1 MDRME
6 GRAMEI
12 RMKMILADDEVV
24 ITKGIQKLV
33 DWNALG
39 ITIIGV
45 YEDGKSA
52 FEAIVR
58 NQPELALLDISMPGM
73 TGIDIIRECAAL
85 KLDTQFIF
93 ISGFQDFEYAKSA
106 IKYGAVDYL
115 LKPII
120 LEELMHAVEQCI
132 TNITG
137 IRKEPERLFMEN
149 RNAFTRLVE
158 VENTCYVPVLADI
171 VYPVSMGAQMKKLVQ
186 FSFYSFVDE
195 YIGRLG
201 AGITFNR
208 AEKLVIVWKGMER
221 EQCFEEVQKLQK
233 ALEEN
238 IRQKSMFIV
247 GQLVERM
254 SDIPNAYEKCAA
266 MSGYFFFADWIP
278 QTILDVSGEV
288 YGNKVQMERFQD
300 VRDEMVNALVDG
312 STGVFDKCFSLFATL
327 VCKIADGKREDACFY
342 YCTAVRM
349 AAERLTVL
357 GVDAG
362 YANDMKKLLEMGR
375 AAESY
380 TQLAEVYHDILLQF
394 REKLQNMA
402 SNSEKQNYLKAKA
415 YIEEH
420 YAENLTLNIL
430 AEEIHMN
437 PYYFSAFFK
446 KNAGINF
453 KDYVCAIRLEH
464 AIPLLVSS
472 DKKTYEIAVEVGFTD
487 ARTFTEA
494 FQKHFQETPSAY
506 RKRIGSSDRN

>member
-1 MDRME
+1 
-6 GRAMEI
+6 MEI

-247 GQLVERM
+247 GQLVDRM

-266 MSGYFFFADWIP
+266 MSGYFSLRTGFRRQYWMFPARFMGTRFRW
-278 QTILDVSGEV
+278 SGSRMSGTRWSMRLLTAAPACLTNV
-288 YGNKVQMERFQD
+288 FRFLPHLSARLPMGNGRMPAFIT
-300 VRDEMVNALVDG
+300 VR
-312 STGVFDKCFSLFATL
+312 
-327 VCKIADGKREDACFY
+327 
-342 YCTAVRM
+342 
-349 AAERLTVL
+349 
-357 GVDAG
+357 
-362 YANDMKKLLEMGR
+362 
-375 AAESY
+375 
-380 TQLAEVYHDILLQF
+380 Q
-394 REKLQNMA
+394 
-402 SNSEKQNYLKAKA
+402 
-415 YIEEH
+415 
-420 YAENLTLNIL
+420 
-430 AEEIHMN
+430 
-437 PYYFSAFFK
+437 
-446 KNAGINF
+446 
-453 KDYVCAIRLEH
+453 
-464 AIPLLVSS
+464 
-472 DKKTYEIAVEVGFTD
+472 
-487 ARTFTEA
+487 
-494 FQKHFQETPSAY
+494 
-506 RKRIGSSDRN
+506 

>member
-1 MDRME
+1 ME
-6 GRAMEI
+6 QK
-12 RMKMILADDEVV
+12 MKMILADDEVV

-39 ITIIGV
+39 ISIAGV

-132 TNITG
+132 ANITG
-137 IRKEPERLFMEN
+137 IRKEPEQLFMEN
-149 RNAFTRLVE
+149 RNEFTKLVE

-171 VYPVSMGAQMKKLVQ
+171 VYPASIGGQMKKLVQ
-186 FSFYSFVDE
+186 FSFYSFADE

-208 AEKLVIVWKGMER
+208 AEKLVIVLKGMDR
-221 EQCFEEVQKLQK
+221 EQCFEEIQRLQE

-238 IRQKSMFIV
+238 IRQKSVFIV
-247 GQLVERM
+247 GQLVDHM
-254 SDIPNAYEKCAA
+254 SDIPNAYEKCVS
-266 MSGYFFFADWIP
+266 MTGYFFFADWLP
-278 QTILDVSGEV
+278 RTILDVSGEV
-288 YGNKVQMERFQD
+288 YGNKVQMQRFQN
-300 VRDEMVNALVDG
+300 VRDEMLGALADG
-312 STGVFDKCFSLFATL
+312 GASVFDKRFSLFATL
-327 VCKIADGKREDACFY
+327 VCKLADGKREDACFY
-342 YCTAVRM
+342 FCTAVRL
-349 AAERLTVL
+349 AAEKMTEL

-362 YANDMKKLLEMGR
+362 DAGDMKKLLEMGR
-375 AAESY
+375 AADSY
-380 TQLAEVYHDILLQF
+380 TRLVEVYRGILLQF
-394 REKLQNMA
+394 REKLQSTA

-420 YAENLTLNIL
+420 YAENLTLNVL

-494 FQKHFQETPSAY
+494 FQKHYQETPNAY
-506 RKRIGSSDRN
+506 RKRIARQGGAAADNPSQ

>member
-1 MDRME
+1 ME
-6 GRAMEI
+6 GMAMEI

-39 ITIIGV
+39 ITIAGV

-115 LKPII
+115 LKPVI

-132 TNITG
+132 ANITG
-137 IRKEPERLFMEN
+137 MRKEPEQLFMEN
-149 RNAFTRLVE
+149 RNAFTKLVE

-171 VYPVSMGAQMKKLVQ
+171 IYPASISGQMKKLFQ

-238 IRQKSMFIV
+238 IRQKSVFIV
-247 GQLVERM
+247 GQLVDHM
-254 SDIPNAYEKCAA
+254 SDIPNAYEKCVS
-266 MSGYFFFADWIP
+266 MSGYFFFADWLP
-278 QTILDVSGEV
+278 RTILDVSGEV
-288 YGNKVQMERFQD
+288 YGNKVQMQRFQD
-300 VRDEMVNALVDG
+300 AKDEMVMRLLKAASAYLI
-312 STGVFDKCFSLFATL
+312 SVFRFLPHLSARLPM
-327 VCKIADGKREDACFY
+327 GKREDACFY
-342 YCTAVRM
+342 YCTAVKL
-349 AAERLTVL
+349 AAERLTAL

-375 AAESY
+375 AADSY
-380 TQLAEVYHDILLQF
+380 TQLSEVYHDILLQL
-394 REKLQNMA
+394 REKLQNIA
-402 SNSEKQNYLKAKA
+402 SNSEKQNYLKAKV

>member
-1 MDRME
+1 MKQK
-6 GRAMEI
+6 
-12 RMKMILADDEVV
+12 MKMILADDEVV

-33 DWNALG
+33 DWNAMG
-39 ITIIGV
+39 ITISGV

-52 FEAIVR
+52 FEAIVK

-73 TGIDIIRECAAL
+73 TGIEIIRECVAL

-115 LKPII
+115 LKPVI
-120 LEELMHAVEQCI
+120 LEELMHAVEQGI
-132 TNITG
+132 ANITG
-137 IRKEPERLFMEN
+137 IRKEPEQLFMDN
-149 RNAFTRLVE
+149 RDAFTRLVE

-171 VYPVSMGAQMKKLVQ
+171 IYPASISEQMKKLIQ

-201 AGITFNR
+201 IGITFNR
-208 AEKLVIVWKGMER
+208 AEKLIIVLKGMER
-221 EQCFEEVQKLQK
+221 EQCFETIQKLQE

-238 IRQKSMFIV
+238 IRQKSVFVV
-247 GQLVERM
+247 GQLAYRM
-254 SDIPNAYEKCAA
+254 SDIPNLYEKCVS
-266 MSGYFFFADWIP
+266 MSGYFFFADWLP
-278 QTILDVSGEV
+278 HTILDVSGEV
-288 YGNKVQMERFQD
+288 YGNKVQMQRFQNA
-300 VRDEMVNALVDG
+300 RDEMVNTLVDG
-312 STGVFDKCFSLFATL
+312 IAGVFDKRFSLFATL

-342 YCTAVRM
+342 YCTAVRL
-349 AAERLTVL
+349 AAERLAAL

-375 AAESY
+375 AADSY
-380 TQLAEVYHDILLQF
+380 TQLVEVYRNILIQL
-394 REKLQNMA
+394 REKLQNIA

-494 FQKHFQETPSAY
+494 FQKHYQETPNAY
-506 RKRIGSSDRN
+506 RKRIKGE